1 MTEKELFFKLSLMP
15 LVGILLSS
23 FFMIMTWI
31 SVGNSGYSLF
41 GNHLYNIS
49 VFYVSMVSVFFFM
62 FLCAFSI
69 VKVIK
74 YKGFPSIREAK
85 IYYAEV
91 EKLIRLKND
100 NQKRERIKIAKQTFE
115 SKMKAL
121 QEEKKKLS

>member
-15 LVGILLSS
+15 LVGFLLSS
-23 FFMIMTWI
+23 FILLTFIYV
-31 SVGNSGYSLF
+31 SSYSYSLF
-41 GNHLYNIS
+41 DSYFLFLFF
-49 VFYVSMVSVFFFM
+49 VFVSMVSVFFFM
-62 FLCAFSI
+62 LLWFFSI
-69 VKVIK
+69 VKVKK

>member
-15 LVGILLSS
+15 LVGFLLSS
-23 FFMIMTWI
+23 FILLTFIFVMD
-31 SVGNSGYSLF
+31 VGYSLF
-41 GNHLYNIS
+41 DSYFLFLFFVG
-49 VFYVSMVSVFFFM
+49 VSTVSVFFFM
-62 FLCAFSI
+62 LLWLFSI
-69 VKVIK
+69 VKVKK

>member
-15 LVGILLSS
+15 LVGFLLSS
-23 FFMIMTWI
+23 FILLTFIF
-31 SVGNSGYSLF
+31 VRDVVYSLF
-41 GNHLYNIS
+41 DSYFLFLFFVG
-49 VFYVSMVSVFFFM
+49 VSTVSVFFFM
-62 FLCAFSI
+62 SLWLFSI
-69 VKVIK
+69 VKVKK

>member
-15 LVGILLSS
+15 LVGFLLSS
-23 FFMIMTWI
+23 FILLTFIF
-31 SVGNSGYSLF
+31 VRDVGYSLF
-41 GNHLYNIS
+41 DSYFLFLFFVG
-49 VFYVSMVSVFFFM
+49 VSTVSVFFFM
-62 FLCAFSI
+62 LLWLFSI
-69 VKVIK
+69 VKVKK

>member
-31 SVGNSGYSLF
+31 SVSNSGYSLF

-62 FLCAFSI
+62 LLWLFSI
-69 VKVIK
+69 VKVKK